1 MEVEMLTIPTPK
13 QHDEIQVPRK
23 CCALYTKS
31 PFGGPR
37 ARSFVHQRVV
47 QERTEQETISR
58 LSML

>member
-1 MEVEMLTIPTPK
+1 MLTIPTPK